1 METSLIAGVLVVT
14 ASGLV
19 MGTSAWPLKLMRSF
33 QYEHFG
39 FVSMLFSLLILPWA
53 ITLATCPHVLDAYA
67 SVPTWTLV
75 KANLFSLSWGIA
87 QVLALLC
94 FVRIGVSLTY
104 GILCSIGAAV
114 GVTAPMLFKASGA
127 FAQAPDL
134 SSKAGLCVML
144 GAGVMIVGVYF
155 ASLAGFGRE
164 KIQKKQSG
172 ATATTPTA
180 AKGNF
185 AVGLIMVIVS
195 GVLSAGWGFAFSYS
209 QGPII
214 EAVKTR
220 GASDFFAKVSVWS
233 IILLGAALV
242 NIFYPACLMTKKRS
256 WNVLTRHPR
265 EIALALVY
273 GLLFFIPSVLLG
285 QGMLLLGALGASVG
299 WGLVQGTLILGGQ
312 ALGFISGEWRGV
324 TGKPRAEIYT
334 AIIILIAAM
343 VIFAFANTLAKP
355 S

>member
-1 METSLIAGVLVVT
+1 MVVT
-14 ASGLV
+14 ASGLA
-19 MGTSAWPLKLMRSF
+19 MGTSAWPLKLMRCL

-39 FVSMLFSLLILPWA
+39 FVSMFFSLLILPWI
-53 ITLATCPHVLDAYA
+53 ITLWSCPQVWAAYA
-67 SVPTWTLV
+67 SVPAWTLI
-75 KANLFSLSWGIA
+75 KGNLFSLSWGIA

-114 GVTAPMLFKASGA
+114 GVTVPMLFKASGA

-134 SSKAGLCVML
+134 LSKAGLCVML
-144 GAGVMIVGVYF
+144 GAVVMIVGVCF

-164 KIQKKQSG
+164 KSQNSP
-172 ATATTPTA
+172 AATTPIA

-214 EAVKTR
+214 AAVKAR
-220 GASDFFAKVSVWS
+220 GASDFFANVSVWP

-242 NIFYPACLMTKKRS
+242 NILYPACLMTRNRS
-256 WNVLTRHPR
+256 WNVLARHPR
-265 EIALALVY
+265 EIALALLY

-285 QGMLLLGALGASVG
+285 QGMLMLGALGASVG

-312 ALGFISGEWRGV
+312 ALGFVSGEWRRVAGR
-324 TGKPRAEIYT
+324 PRTQIFA
-334 AIIILIAAM
+334 AIAILVAAM
-343 VIFAFANTLAKP
+343 VIFAFAKTLAQP
-355 S
+355 G

>member
-1 METSLIAGVLVVT
+1 MDTTLIFGVLVVT

-33 QYEHFG
+33 QYEQFG

-53 ITLATCPHVLDAYA
+53 ITLCTCPHVWEAYA
-67 SVPTWTLV
+67 SVPAWTLI

-114 GVTAPMLFKASGA
+114 GVTVPMLFKASGA
-127 FAQAPDL
+127 FSQAPDL
-134 SSKAGLCVML
+134 FSKAGLCVML
-144 GAGVMIVGVYF
+144 GAAVMIVGVCF

-164 KIQKKQSG
+164 KIQKARSSPASTK
-172 ATATTPTA
+172 PNA

-214 EAVKTR
+214 EAVKAR
-220 GASDFFAKVSVWS
+220 GASDFFANIAVWP

-242 NIFYPACLMTKKRS
+242 NILYPACLMTKNRS

-285 QGMLLLGALGASVG
+285 RGMLMLGVLGASVG

-312 ALGFISGEWRGV
+312 ALGFISGEWKGV
-324 TGKPRAEIYT
+324 TGRPRVQIYT

-343 VIFAFANTLAKP
+343 VIFAFANTLAQP